1 MTRITWY
8 EAAAYCDWL
17 SRNEGLQE
25 CYEPNPAGEYADGMR
40 IRKDALGR
48 NGYRLPTEAEWEY
61 ACRAGAQTSRP
72 FGFASELLP
81 RYAWYQENST
91 DRAWPGGSLMP
102 NDLGLFD
109 MLGNVYEW
117 CHDVYRDYPP
127 WGRGRI
133 VEDVDTSTSIDALAI
148 RNLRGLTFH
157 SFHAGVRSA
166 SRNNDE
172 PSSRNLDHGF
182 RPARTLPR

>member
-1 MTRITWY
+1 MKACKSVTSRTRRV
-8 EAAAYCDWL
+8 
-17 SRNEGLQE
+17 S
-25 CYEPNPAGEYADGMR
+25 M
-40 IRKDALGR
+40 
-48 NGYRLPTEAEWEY
+48 PT
-61 ACRAGAQTSRP
+61 ACESERTPSGGTGTVCQPRPSGSTPVAQGAQTSRP

-127 WGRGRI
+127 WARGRI

-172 PSSRNLDHGF
+172 P
-182 RPARTLPR
+182 